1 MPNARDKGRVRV
13 LLVDDDRDDY
23 LLTRELFSEM
33 DSYRYEMD
41 WVGDYDSALASI
53 ERGEH
58 DVYLLDYRLGG
69 RSGLDLLREAIKK
82 NSKAPAILLTGQG
95 EREVDLEAMRAGAA
109 DYLDKGRLDAAA
121 LDRSIR
127 HALQRRKDQHE
138 LEKRVDERTAELSES
153 GKQLRQLAADLSES
167 DRRKN
172 EFLAMLAQELRNPLA
187 PMRNAL
193 EILQLKANDEN
204 LVRTASEMLDRQ
216 ISHMTRMVDD
226 LLDINRI
233 ARGHIELRRE
243 RVDLVALVNQVVEA
257 ASSQIQCM
265 GHDVNVALPWD
276 PLYLNA
282 DPARLAQVIGNLLNN
297 ACKFTDKNGFIS
309 LSVEQEGEHAL
320 IRLRDSGIGIAAGDL
335 PRIFDMFM
343 QADNS
348 PARSS
353 NGLGLG
359 LALVKTLV
367 EMHGGTVGVQST
379 GVGKGTEFVV
389 RLPLFPERR
398 KTPRPEPAV
407 AESAAMTR
415 RRILVVDD
423 NRDAATSLA
432 VLLNLS
438 GHETQTAYDGLEA
451 VDAASTFRPDV
462 ALLDIGLPNLSGF
475 EVARKIRAQPWGKST
490 VLIAVTGW
498 GQDEDRLKSGEAG
511 FDGHLIKPADFH
523 AVQKL
528 LAGLSAS
535 PA

>member
-1 MPNARDKGRVRV
+1 MSDDCDKRIRV

-23 LLTRELFSEM
+23 LLTQELFSDM
-33 DSYRYEMD
+33 DSHRYQMD
-41 WVGDYDSALASI
+41 WVADYDSALASI

-95 EREVDLEAMRAGAA
+95 EREVDLEAMKAGAA

-127 HALQRRKDQHE
+127 HALQRRQEQQE
-138 LEKRVDERTAELSES
+138 LERRVNESTAELSES
-153 GKQLRQLAADLSES
+153 GKQLRQLAADMSES

-172 EFLAMLAQELRNPLA
+172 EFLAILAQELRNPLA

-193 EILQLKANDEN
+193 QILQLKANDEN

-233 ARGHIELRRE
+233 ARGSIKLHRE

-257 ASSQIQCM
+257 ANSQIQCM
-265 GHDVNVALPWD
+265 GRDVNVALPWD
-276 PLYLNA
+276 PLHVNA
-282 DPARLAQVIGNLLNN
+282 DPARLAQVIGNLLTN
-297 ACKFTDKNGFIS
+297 ACKFTDKSGFIS
-309 LSVEQEGEHAL
+309 LSLEQDGDYAV
-320 IRLRDSGIGIAAGDL
+320 ISLRDSGIGIASRDL
-335 PRIFDMFM
+335 PHVFDMFM

-353 NGLGLG
+353 HGLGLG
-359 LALVKTLV
+359 LSLVKTLV

-379 GVGKGTEFVV
+379 GVGKGSEFVV

-398 KTPRPEPAV
+398 KTARPIPD
-407 AESAAMTR
+407 AAKADMTR

-432 VLLNLS
+432 VLLKLS

-451 VDAASTFRPDV
+451 VDAASSFKPDV
-462 ALLDIGLPNLSGF
+462 ALLDIGLPHLSGF
-475 EVARKIRAQPWGKST
+475 EVARKIRAEPWGKST

-511 FDGHLIKPADFH
+511 FDGHLIKPADFY
-523 AVQKL
+523 AVRKL

-535 PA
+535 PK